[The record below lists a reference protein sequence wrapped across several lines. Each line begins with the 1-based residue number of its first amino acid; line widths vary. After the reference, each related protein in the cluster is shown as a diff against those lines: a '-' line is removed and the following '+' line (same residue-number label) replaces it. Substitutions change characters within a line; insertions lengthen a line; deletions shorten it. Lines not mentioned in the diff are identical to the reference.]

1 MVNDL
6 QANFDGYYARAAGFA
21 FGPQGKAPELAKP
34 ERGSASGGR
43 LGLLMNPRAITKGH
57 I

>member
-6 QANFDGYYARAAGFA
+6 QANFDGYYAPAVGFA
-21 FGPQGKAPELAKP
+21 FGPQGKAPEPAKP

-43 LGLLMNPRAITKGH
+43 LGLLMNPRAITKGYL
-57 I
+57 

>member
-6 QANFDGYYARAAGFA
+6 QANFDGYYAPAAGFA